1 MKKPNELFRAAQR
14 RALTASY
21 QNKYKRGD
29 VVMNKEYGVISLIV
43 EVIYGDEYRS
53 IQWNKRTE
61 FVEVKNSAVKY
72 ELKDIKNDKS
82 QKDIT
87 KKPSR
92 YRECNIIDK
101 FYEQVNPEM
110 ARLLYGVG

>member
-1 MKKPNELFRAAQR
+1 MKKPNELFKEAQR
-14 RALTASY
+14 RALTAPY
-21 QNKYKRGD
+21 MNKYKRGD

-43 EVIYGDEYRS
+43 EVIYGNEYRS
-53 IQWNKRTE
+53 IPWNKKTE
-61 FVEVKNSAVKY
+61 FVEVDQSACKY
-72 ELKDIKNDKS
+72 ELKDIKNEKS

-92 YRECNIIDK
+92 YQDCKVIDK

>member
-1 MKKPNELFRAAQR
+1 MKRPNELFREAHK
-14 RALTASY
+14 RALSMPY
-21 QNKYKRGD
+21 QNSYKRGD
-29 VVMNKEYGVISLIV
+29 VVMNKSYGVISLIV
-43 EVIYGDEYRS
+43 EVIYGNEWRNN
-53 IQWNKRTE
+53 IAIE
-61 FVEVKNSAVKY
+61 NSPVKY
-72 ELKDIKNDKS
+72 ELKDIKNEKS

-92 YRECNIIDK
+92 YVDCKVVDK